1 MRVDLAWFPLKVLVK
16 LFRIC
21 LEWSPLLGQV
31 FFVPLCTSVGNAML
45 GFEGYGLTLFLFPF
59 SQESS
64 IVRGTGIM
72 EEMKKLV
79 DQIFGISMEMERF
92 IVNYSCI
99 VVILKEFGLLKS
111 RKERR

>member
-1 MRVDLAWFPLKVLVK
+1 M
-16 LFRIC
+16 
-21 LEWSPLLGQV
+21 
-31 FFVPLCTSVGNAML
+31 
-45 GFEGYGLTLFLFPF
+45 
-59 SQESS
+59 
-64 IVRGTGIM
+64 RGTGIM